1 MAFVLTPRALERA
14 CVDQNGCAF
23 ASRLVSS
30 LARVDRPSN
39 THPERVD
46 SSSRRYATPELNE
59 VLYLHHR
66 GIVRLEHF
74 DPYVNLRCL
83 HLERNA
89 VSSLEGLRTL
99 RSLTQLHV
107 DGNALQNLR
116 GVERLVNLTCL
127 DANDNVID
135 TLEHARGH
143 ARLRS
148 LTVARNHLRGDVST
162 VLAPLAECP
171 ALRALDVSENDLAAE
186 DTDHACRA
194 FATTVPDLEIF
205 TVFKGNSRLRP
216 AGAAETDDVRR
227 RTARACPR
235 LAWLDFE
242 PVVADARPHPSS
254 ITDAPIDDR

>member
-1 MAFVLTPRALERA
+1 VRRSKR
-14 CVDQNGCAF
+14 VRVRVS
-23 ASRLVSS
+23 SRLVSSSS

-39 THPERVD
+39 THEERVD

-116 GVERLVNLTCL
+116 GVERLVNLTRL

-148 LTVARNHLRGDVST
+148 LTVARNHLRGDVSS

-186 DTDHACRA
+186 DTEHACRA

-205 TVFKGNSRLRP
+205 TVFKGNSRLRT
-216 AGAAETDDVRR
+216 AGIVETDDIR
-227 RTARACPR
+227 RACPR

-242 PVVADARPHPSS
+242 PVAADARRHPSS